1 MPSRTDVATM
11 TVRMIE
17 ENPNVLKDN
26 VVQGI
31 LQGRDAAE
39 SVMQVLRSNFSH
51 AVDRYVDY
59 GRTKYSPGLPSGE
72 MLVGFVPLAP
82 IFDILNEL
90 EGQPITIV
98 TADYGLPEVDHI
110 AHQYLREVMDMNPVT
125 LVVEAPDFTATGVV
139 KYVDADFVE
148 AVDSIVINFLDGV
161 TPVQRTYVIPG
172 AELKANTYNV
182 HYHMPDD
189 TAKTPL
195 YWTYNPELGV
205 FDELAVSAG
214 TYSDGNYLPIVILRS
229 DKADLVDTTDAPLL
243 KTATKMMKTLGMD
256 IDKIT
261 DSVLENPDINDIY
274 DTFIMFAADIQTE
287 SQVTLNY
294 LFDYFLT
301 LSIRTKSTKQL
312 WDASLSTKQ
321 TGGKGN
327 KKTVLVHRPT
337 TKITIS
343 DRDAQQQIEFNY
355 IDVRL
360 VDGNVGPIGTVTREN
375 NPLGRFQGSPRSE
388 YTLRQQVSAT
398 QYQQVLVHG
407 LIHTDWA
414 HGHRVVTTD
423 LADSLTD
430 DAMFV
435 IPLTMSV
442 IDGFSNKSLDVSELY
457 YDCMVMLIHAVVKTS
472 WEWYEDPKFFRL
484 IQVAL
489 LVVAVITFQP
499 EIATLGELLV
509 FVGTQIAIKIAA
521 DWLVNLVGGDLALLL
536 AVIVTVAAAYT
547 GNFDMVLA
555 TMPTA
560 ITLLQVI
567 LAVTVS
573 IGGYYEDKI
582 EDLALEAE
590 TVKEEQERLTE
601 QLVAS
606 QDLLDSNGN
615 IDPLYVLGE
624 KYNWSPDE
632 GPEAFYFRTLHNNPG
647 LIGFDALRG
656 WHDSA
661 LQLPKGTDI
670 TNKYV

>member
-1 MPSRTDVATM
+1 M
-11 TVRMIE
+11 
-17 ENPNVLKDN
+17 
-26 VVQGI
+26 
-31 LQGRDAAE
+31 
-39 SVMQVLRSNFSH
+39 
-51 AVDRYVDY
+51 
-59 GRTKYSPGLPSGE
+59 
-72 MLVGFVPLAP
+72 
-82 IFDILNEL
+82 
-90 EGQPITIV
+90 
-98 TADYGLPEVDHI
+98 
-110 AHQYLREVMDMNPVT
+110 
-125 LVVEAPDFTATGVV
+125 
-139 KYVDADFVE
+139 DADFI
-148 AVDSIVINFLDGV
+148 AAANSIVINFMDGV
-161 TPVQRTYVIPG
+161 IPIQRTYVIPG
-172 AELKANTYNV
+172 AEIKANTYNV
-182 HYHMPDD
+182 KYTMPND
-189 TAKTPL
+189 TAGTPL
-195 YWTYNPELGV
+195 YWTYNPELDT
-205 FDELAVSAG
+205 FDELSVSAG
-214 TYSDGNYLPIVILRS
+214 VYEDGNYLPIVILRS
-229 DKADLVDTTDAPLL
+229 DKVDLVDSADNDLV

-261 DSVLENPDINDIY
+261 DSILENPDINDIY
-274 DTFIMFAADIQTE
+274 DAFIMFAADIQTE

-327 KKTVLVHRPT
+327 RKTVLIHRPT

-355 IDVRL
+355 IDVQL
-360 VDGNVGPIGTVTREN
+360 VDGSIGEIGTVTREN

-388 YTLRQQVSAT
+388 YTLRQQVSDT
-398 QYQQVLVHG
+398 QYQQILVHG

-442 IDGFSNKSLDVSELY
+442 IDGFSDRTLDISELY

-472 WEWYEDPKFFRL
+472 WEWYEDPKFFKL

-521 DWLVNLVGGDLALLL
+521 DWLVNMVGGDLALLL
-536 AVIVTVAAAYT
+536 AVIVTIAAAYS

-573 IGGYYEDKI
+573 IGGYYEDKM
-582 EDLALEAE
+582 EDF
-590 TVKEEQERLTE
+590 
-601 QLVAS
+601 
-606 QDLLDSNGN
+606 NC
-615 IDPLYVLGE
+615 
-624 KYNWSPDE
+624 E
-632 GPEAFYFRTLHNNPG
+632 GRARTPN
-647 LIGFDALRG
+647 
-656 WHDSA
+656 
-661 LQLPKGTDI
+661 
-670 TNKYV
+670 